1 MAPGSSVCIWS
12 LRQTRGGE
20 PVREP
25 VRLAVPWAGVGVL
38 AAQGQEGTCASGLAG
53 AAVTHVHT
61 LLNTHQPPHL
71 NAYVL
76 SDVMIPHI
84 GVCVKS
90 FKRKREVVFSKLKGN
105 SFQPPFTPPPSRP
118 GGGQRPS

>member
-1 MAPGSSVCIWS
+1 MNGA
-12 LRQTRGGE
+12 RQQCVYLVAQTDAGRE

-71 NAYVL
+71 KCL
-76 SDVMIPHI
+76 HFI
-84 GVCVKS
+84 GYKS
-90 FKRKREVVFSKLKGN
+90 LR
-105 SFQPPFTPPPSRP
+105 
-118 GGGQRPS
+118 